1 MNIEHYQE
9 FRELEEKGLK
19 KQASKALRDFIS
31 SFENGKEKEGWVWE
45 YLPKL
50 QANKHLRI
58 RHEIFHELVYPTLKA
73 GYEKSDFDS
82 TLWLGKLAQNI
93 YQAQQLHEEL
103 DWVSE
108 FDLYKKCYE
117 IDPRNDEV
125 RLLLLKTIVSW
136 LEYSEHEWPSGIL
149 YGNDGATIEQC
160 DEISA
165 EVQLV
170 LKLDKEHIHSEF
182 INQYVKKLS
191 EYRTR
196 LITRVNYDYR
206 NLANNSRT

>member
-19 KQASKALRDFIS
+19 KQASRALRDFIS
-31 SFENGKEKEGWVWE
+31 SFENGREKEEWVWD

-50 QANKHLRI
+50 QNNRHSRI

-73 GYEKSDFDS
+73 GYENNDFAS

-108 FDLYKKCYE
+108 LGLYNKSHE
-117 IDPRNDEV
+117 IDPSNDEA
-125 RLLLLKTIVSW
+125 RLLLLKAIVSW

-165 EVQLV
+165 EVQRV
-170 LKLDKEHIHSEF
+170 LKLDKEHIYSEF
-182 INQYVKKLS
+182 IKQYVKKLS
-191 EYRTR
+191 EYRAR
-196 LITRVNYDYR
+196 LNKRVN
-206 NLANNSRT
+206 